1 MNKLLAKL
9 LVASSASVT
18 VAEAV
23 NLEPLWNALIT
34 LAVSLLSVL
43 TIEGIAWLRAWFKGH
58 TPKDKNK
65 DDHSHKLEEADEI
78 VEVVEAHNKED

>member
-18 VAEAV
+18 VTEAI

-34 LAVSLLSVL
+34 LAVSLLSVI

-65 DDHSHKLEEADEI
+65 EDHSRQLEEPDEI